1 MHHACSRI
9 LGKGGF
15 TVECRSES
23 GQILDLIAKRAPDV
37 VLTAIR
43 MPEKNGFQVLEAALS
58 SKPALPVIAITTRAS
73 IPEAVAWLK
82 AGGANYL
89 AAPFGADQLVRAVE
103 DAVTASPFLAARL
116 EYERPE
122 SRKALE
128 AIIGRGQA
136 VSDLKKT
143 VVKIART
150 DANVLI
156 RGETGVG
163 KELVAR
169 AIHELSSR
177 SAHTFLPADCA
188 AIPPNLLES
197 ELFGHEKGAFTGAH
211 RSRCGLFEA
220 AGRGTIFLDEIGEL
234 DVSTQSKLF
243 RVLEEGKIRQIGGR
257 HVTPVD
263 VRVIAAT
270 NRNLEAEL
278 REGSFR
284 SELYF
289 RLSVVTIKVP
299 PLRQRGEDIPLLANH
314 FFVLYKRLHRRDDLT
329 GMDDSVMD
337 ALITYRWPGNVREL
351 KNAIERAVVLSD
363 GPVIRIED
371 LPDEM
376 ACEHDEADAA
386 IAVECEEGLAP
397 YAISREQVLDSF
409 DRHYFRQLLA
419 LYGGNLSEA
428 ARRSGIGR
436 KTLYNKLKQVGV
448 FPIDF
453 SGQS

>member
-23 GQILDLIAKRAPDV
+23 GQVSDLIAKCAPDV
-37 VLTAIR
+37 VLTAVR

-89 AAPFGADQLVRAVE
+89 AAPFAADQLVRAVE
-103 DAVTASPFLAARL
+103 DAVTGSPSAAAQPA
-116 EYERPE
+116 YERPE
-122 SRKALE
+122 SLKALD
-128 AIIGRGQA
+128 AIIGTGQA
-136 VSDLKKT
+136 VSDLKKILL
-143 VVKIART
+143 KIART

-177 SAHTFLPADCA
+177 AAHTFLPTDCA

-299 PLRQRGEDIPLLANH
+299 PLRQRREDVPLLANH
-314 FFVLYKRLHRRDDLT
+314 FFMLYKRLHRRDDLT
-329 GMDDSVMD
+329 GLDASVMD
-337 ALITYRWPGNVREL
+337 ALITYHWPGNVREL

-363 GPVIRIED
+363 GPVVQPED
-371 LPDEM
+371 LPDEI
-376 ACEHDEADAA
+376 ASESDEADAA
-386 IAVECEEGLAP
+386 DADECEEGLAP
-397 YAISREQVLDSF
+397 YGTSREQVLDSF
-409 DRHYFRQLLA
+409 DRHYFRRLLA

-436 KTLYNKLKQVGV
+436 KTLYNKLKQIGV